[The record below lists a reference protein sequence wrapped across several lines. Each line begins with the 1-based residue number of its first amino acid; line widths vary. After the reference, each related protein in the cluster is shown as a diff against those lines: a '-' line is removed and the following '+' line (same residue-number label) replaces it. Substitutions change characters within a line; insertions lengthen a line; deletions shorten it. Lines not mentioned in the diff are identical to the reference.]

1 VKDVRTAPERA
12 VQAFYTVEINDWAAV
27 IAVLED
33 GRIPLI
39 RQYRPAVERFLCE
52 FPAGAVRGGESPDE
66 VARRELREEA
76 GCEADEL
83 VPLGAVYPE
92 GGRLTSRAWTYFA
105 PAARVVSAPEPHPDE
120 DLELV
125 FVRPEELRALMDGGE
140 FASAGHLA
148 AVALAL
154 VRNELSL

>member
-1 VKDVRTAPERA
+1 VKDVRTAPDRA
-12 VQAFYTVEINDWAAV
+12 VQAFYTVEIDDWAAV

-52 FPAGAVRGGESPDE
+52 LPAGVVRGEERPDE
-66 VARRELREEA
+66 VARRELREES

-83 VPLGAVYPE
+83 VPLGMVYPE
-92 GGRLTSRAWTYFA
+92 GGRLTSRAWTYLA
-105 PAARVVSAPEPHPDE
+105 RGARVVSAPEPDPDE

-125 FVRPEELRALMDGGE
+125 FVRPDELRTLIDEGA

-148 AVALAL
+148 AVGLAL